1 MNEIPVG
8 ILGATGTVGQRFV
21 QLLAGHPWFE
31 VTALAASDRS
41 AGQRY
46 ADACRWLLP
55 TPIPDAVRE
64 LVVHPIGAELDCR
77 LIFSA
82 LPSKVAG
89 PAEEKYA
96 QSGCVVCSNAFAHR
110 MDADVPLLIPEVN
123 ADHTALI
130 HGQRERRGG
139 NGFIVTSANCS
150 ATQLVLALKPLQD
163 AFGLRKLSVV
173 TMQAVSGA
181 GYPGLPSLDILGNVV
196 PWISGEEDKLE
207 SEPQKMLGKLQGM
220 SVDDARVIDA
230 PFTISAQ
237 CNRVPVR
244 DGHTECVSIEFEHE
258 PETDD
263 VVAALEGFR
272 APPEIADL
280 PSSPARPIVVRR
292 EPDRPQPALDR
303 DAGKGM
309 SITVGRVRPCPLAD
323 VKFVVLGH
331 NTLRGAAGGSIH
343 NAELL
348 LAQEWITSP

>member
-21 QLLAGHPWFE
+21 QLLAGHPWFK
-31 VTALAASDRS
+31 VSALAASDRS
-41 AGQRY
+41 AGRRY
-46 ADACRWLLP
+46 ADVCRWFLP
-55 TPIPDAVRE
+55 TPIPDIVQE
-64 LVVHPIGAELDCR
+64 MVVHPIGSELDCR

-89 PAEEKYA
+89 PVEERHA
-96 QSGCVVCSNAFAHR
+96 QAGHAVCSNVAAHR
-110 MDADVPLLIPEVN
+110 LDADVPLLIPEVN

-150 ATQLVLALKPLQD
+150 TTQLALALKPLQD
-163 AFGLRKLSVV
+163 GFGLRALSVV
-173 TMQAVSGA
+173 TMQAISGA
-181 GYPGLPSLDILGNVV
+181 GYPGLPALDILGNVV
-196 PWISGEEDKLE
+196 PLISGEEEKMEREPLKL
-207 SEPQKMLGKLQGM
+207 LGTMQGRRV
-220 SVDDARVIDA
+220 VDASFA
-230 PFTISAQ
+230 ISAQ

-244 DGHTECVSIEFEHE
+244 DGHTECVSVEFERE
-258 PETDD
+258 VPINE
-263 VVAALEGFR
+263 VIAALEEFH
-272 APPEIADL
+272 APPEIANL

-303 DAGKGM
+303 DTGKGM
-309 SITVGRVRPCPLAD
+309 SITVGRVRPCPVAD

-348 LAQEWITSP
+348 VAQEWIT